1 MLRSRALILLAA
13 GMGVFAAPQI
23 VQRDMAKPT
32 DTEVL
37 QFALTLEQIENA
49 FYQEGLDSLDEQAF
63 EAAGY
68 PPWVRARF
76 EQIKEHEATHVAFI
90 SNALGSAAPQP
101 CTYNFPYNDPKSF
114 AALSMALETVGTS
127 AYIGAAHL
135 LENKDTLTEAA
146 SILGVE
152 SRQAGWVSS
161 AVLKGSAWDGAFE
174 TPLSMDGVYSLAS
187 QFVVSCPDSNPKLMV
202 NILPKLEIEPGSPHN
217 GEPVKFKFNHDAVN
231 HDSQL
236 YVAWFNGIVVQY
248 SDLSNDH
255 IANVPDGLQGTV
267 YAGIVNEKAAT
278 PTAQTLLTGLAM
290 FEINFPSY
298 VSNP

>member
-1 MLRSRALILLAA
+1 MLRSRALVLLAA
-13 GMGVFAAPQI
+13 AMGVLSAPQI

-49 FYQEGLDSLDEQAF
+49 FYHEGLDKLDEKAF

-76 EQIKEHEATHVAFI
+76 EQIKEHEATHVAFL
-90 SNALGSAAPQP
+90 SEALGPAAPQP

-114 AALSMALETVGTS
+114 AALSMALETVGAS
-127 AYIGAAHL
+127 AYIGAAQF
-135 LENKDTLTEAA
+135 LENKDVLTEAA

-161 AVLKGSAWDGAFE
+161 AVLKGSAWDGPFE
-174 TPLSMDGVYSLAS
+174 TPLSMDGVYSIAS
-187 QFVVSCPDSNPKLMV
+187 QFIVSCPASNPQLMV
-202 NILPKLEIEPGSPHN
+202 NILPKLAIEPGSPHN
-217 GEPVKFKFNHDAVN
+217 GEAVKFKFDHNEVKHDG
-231 HDSQL
+231 QL
-236 YVAWFNGIVVQY
+236 YVAWFDGIYVQY
-248 SDLSNDH
+248 SDLSKDDM
-255 IANVPDGLQGTV
+255 ASVPEGIQGTV
-267 YAGIVNEKAAT
+267 YAGIVNEKAGT
-278 PTAQTLLTGLAM
+278 PTAQKLLTGLAM

-298 VSNP
+298 VANP